1 MKSRLNF
8 AKHRRFVENDPI
20 DGLQNRLLA
29 GSQLPFI
36 LPLLNRS
43 RKAPH

>member
-20 DGLQNRLLA
+20 DGRQNRLLA

>member
-1 MKSRLNF
+1 MKSRLDL

-20 DGLQNRLLA
+20 YGRQNRLLA
-29 GSQLPFI
+29 GSQLPFF

-43 RKAPH
+43 

>member
-8 AKHRRFVENDPI
+8 AKRRRFVEHGPI
-20 DGLQNRLLA
+20 DGRQNRLPA
-29 GSQLPFI
+29 GSQLPFF

-43 RKAPH
+43 